1 MVPLALLALAQP
13 ELNCQDAAPPHNPH
27 LHYRQRTKG
36 WVGGGP
42 HTCSYFHADPFA
54 CDTLR
59 WADESD
65 REEWDVAP
73 PPSCED
79 CRTTPTQS
87 TSAACRPSPPAPRR
101 PAASD
106 AAAVFLIVPPEQPL
120 PRAPPLAALVVLVC
134 GGCAYY
140 QNAKKKKAVEV
151 GLDADSL
158 KFEGVGP

>member
-1 MVPLALLALAQP
+1 M
-13 ELNCQDAAPPHNPH
+13 
-27 LHYRQRTKG
+27 
-36 WVGGGP
+36 GGGP
-42 HTCSYFHADPFA
+42 HDCSYFHADPFA

-65 REEWDVAP
+65 REEWEWDVAT
-73 PPSCED
+73 SSLVLREWLQLTGA
-79 CRTTPTQS
+79 TTDDGEL
-87 TSAACRPSPPAPRR
+87 RGGF
-101 PAASD
+101 
-106 AAAVFLIVPPEQPL
+106 VFLIVV
-120 PRAPPLAALVVLVC
+120 AVVLVVLVC

>member
-42 HTCSYFHADPFA
+42 HDCSYFHADPFA

-65 REEWDVAP
+65 REEWEWDVA
-73 PPSCED
+73 
-79 CRTTPTQS
+79 
-87 TSAACRPSPPAPRR
+87 TSSL
-101 PAASD
+101 
-106 AAAVFLIVPPEQPL
+106 VLKEWL
-120 PRAPPLAALVVLVC
+120 PHHTDPKYLCCVC
-134 GGCAYY
+134 GGTATSQRCRT
-140 QNAKKKKAVEV
+140 
-151 GLDADSL
+151 
-158 KFEGVGP
+158 GVSRRARF

>member
-1 MVPLALLALAQP
+1 MIPLALLSLAQP

-65 REEWDVAP
+65 REEWEWDVA
-73 PPSCED
+73 
-79 CRTTPTQS
+79 
-87 TSAACRPSPPAPRR
+87 TSSLVLARR
-101 PAASD
+101 PRTASCAAASC
-106 AAAVFLIVPPEQPL
+106 F
-120 PRAPPLAALVVLVC
+120 
-134 GGCAYY
+134 
-140 QNAKKKKAVEV
+140 
-151 GLDADSL
+151 
-158 KFEGVGP
+158 

>member
-42 HTCSYFHADPFA
+42 HDCSYFHADPFA

-65 REEWDVAP
+65 REEWEWDVA
-73 PPSCED
+73 
-79 CRTTPTQS
+79 
-87 TSAACRPSPPAPRR
+87 
-101 PAASD
+101 
-106 AAAVFLIVPPEQPL
+106 
-120 PRAPPLAALVVLVC
+120 
-134 GGCAYY
+134 
-140 QNAKKKKAVEV
+140 NAKKKKAVEV

>member
-36 WVGGGP
+36 WVGG
-42 HTCSYFHADPFA
+42 
-54 CDTLR
+54 
-59 WADESD
+59 
-65 REEWDVAP
+65 VA
-73 PPSCED
+73 
-79 CRTTPTQS
+79 
-87 TSAACRPSPPAPRR
+87 
-101 PAASD
+101 
-106 AAAVFLIVPPEQPL
+106 VV
-120 PRAPPLAALVVLVC
+120 LVVLGC

>member
-42 HTCSYFHADPFA
+42 HDCSYFHADPFA

-65 REEWDVAP
+65 REEWEWDVA
-73 PPSCED
+73 
-79 CRTTPTQS
+79 
-87 TSAACRPSPPAPRR
+87 TSFLVLKEWLPHHTDPKYLCCVCF
-101 PAASD
+101 
-106 AAAVFLIVPPEQPL
+106 VFLIVV
-120 PRAPPLAALVVLVC
+120 AVVLVVLVC